1 MSAPNSLRRART
13 MTLALA
19 LALALEYAALPAA
32 RADDALPAAAE
43 QARYKLNGFGTVGM
57 ARSSDASADYVF
69 DNLQP
74 RGAGRSH
81 EWSSD
86 VDSRLGVQL
95 TANFT
100 SKLSGVVQVLSE
112 YRSDGTYRPIF
123 NWANL
128 KYAFTPDFSVRVGRI
143 GLASFLASDSRR
155 VGFSNITAR
164 PPVEVYRLLA
174 LKDSDGIDAVYR
186 SHYGDLT
193 NSVTVLYGKKTVT
206 NTRGVDVHSTGVA
219 GVFDTLET
227 GFLTVHAAYQ
237 VRDVDNQNPPLGRF
251 MSIGASYDPGDWFTS
266 AEYVKVIN
274 FNATGIK
281 ATRAAWYING
291 GYRLG
296 NFSPYVTVSDLKPL
310 TSTGQAPIAERTYA
324 TGVRWDFTRNMDLKL
339 QFDRIHLGEN
349 SFGLLQN
356 MAPGAKPGGKV
367 LITSVVMDFIF

>member
-1 MSAPNSLRRART
+1 MRPPTCPGVVRRAAPAL
-13 MTLALA
+13 TLACA
-19 LALALEYAALPAA
+19 LACAALPAA
-32 RADDALPAAAE
+32 HADDELPAAAE
-43 QARYKLNGFGTVGM
+43 QARYKLNGFGTVGL
-57 ARSSDASADYVF
+57 ARSSESGADYVF

-74 RGAGRSH
+74 RGAGRTH

-100 SKLSGVVQVLSE
+100 PQLSGVVQVVSE
-112 YRSDGTYRPIF
+112 YRADGTYTPFF

-128 KYAFTPDFSVRVGRI
+128 KYAFTPDFSVRIGRI
-143 GLASFLASDSRR
+143 ALASFLASDSRKI
-155 VGFSNITAR
+155 GFSNITAR
-164 PPVEVYRLLA
+164 PPIEVYRLLA

-186 SHYGDLT
+186 SHYGDIT

-206 NTRGVDVHSTGVA
+206 NTRGVDVHSSGVA

-266 AEYVKVIN
+266 AEYVKAIN
-274 FNATGIK
+274 FNGTGIK

-291 GYRLG
+291 GYRFG
-296 NFSPYVTVSDLKPL
+296 NFSPYVTVSDLRPL
-310 TSTGQAPIAERTYA
+310 TDTGQAPIAQRTYA
-324 TGVRWDFTRNMDLKL
+324 TGVRWDFARNMDLKL

-349 SFGLLQN
+349 SFGTLQN
-356 MAPGAKPGGKV
+356 IAPGVKPGGQI
-367 LITSVVMDFIF
+367 LITSVLMDFLF